1 MIMGTAG
8 TKGNRAFTLVEMLV
22 VIAIIAIL
30 AALILPALAAAKQ
43 AGRKAACISNLHQ
56 IGVAIHN
63 YSIDHEGRIPYG
75 PKAPP
80 FLSPASF
87 YPSTGTPTSLL
98 SLQSGAPV
106 GLGLL
111 LQHYLGHQARVLF
124 CPGSDQPIDATAELE
139 KVGRTQSQCSYYYR
153 HAGATHLFDPPTL
166 NIDAPEHVMLNSLG
180 QNRSNLLIR
189 ALVIDS
195 QFLCPPGLEAFN
207 IKPRTHHR
215 VKLANILSADG
226 AVTSHANV
234 NNKFTVDVRSYG
246 DLYQAFDRI
255 LKVFEAADAEP

>member
-1 MIMGTAG
+1 
-8 TKGNRAFTLVEMLV
+8 
-22 VIAIIAIL
+22 
-30 AALILPALAAAKQ
+30 
-43 AGRKAACISNLHQ
+43 
-56 IGVAIHN
+56 
-63 YSIDHEGRIPYG
+63 
-75 PKAPP
+75 
-80 FLSPASF
+80 
-87 YPSTGTPTSLL
+87 
-98 SLQSGAPV
+98 
-106 GLGLL
+106 LL
-111 LQHYLGHQARVLF
+111 LQHYLGHQPRVLF

-139 KVGRTQSQCSYYYR
+139 KVGKTQSQCSYYYR

-180 QNRSNLLIR
+180 QNRNNRQIR
-189 ALVIDS
+189 ALVIDTM
-195 QFLCPPGLEAFN
+195 FLCPPALEAFN

-215 VKLANILSADG
+215 MKLANILYADG

>member
-1 MIMGTAG
+1 MDVRGTRQ
-8 TKGNRAFTLVEMLV
+8 NRAFTLIELLV

-30 AALILPALAAAKQ
+30 AALILPALVSAKHAA
-43 AGRKAACISNLHQ
+43 RKAACISNLHQ

-63 YSIDHEGRIPYG
+63 YTIDHEGRIPYG

-80 FLSPASF
+80 FTSPASF

-111 LQHYLGHQARVLF
+111 LQHYLAYEPRVLF
-124 CPGSDQPIDATAELE
+124 CPGSDQPIDAEAELA
-139 KVGRTQSQCSYYYR
+139 KVGITQAQSSYYYR
-153 HAGATHLFDPPTL
+153 HGGATHLFDPPTL
-166 NIDAPEHVMLNSLG
+166 NVDAPEHVLMQNLG
-180 QNRSNLLIR
+180 ENRNGYQIR
-189 ALVIDS
+189 ALVIDTM
-195 QFLCPPGLEAFN
+195 FLCPPSLESFN

-215 VKLANILSADG
+215 MKI
-226 AVTSHANV
+226 ANV
-234 NNKFTVDVRSYG
+234 LYADTAVSSHPNVTNKFTVDVRNYA

-255 LKVFEAADAEP
+255 LKVFEAADAQP